1 VPLVGVY
8 TLLSVAMRV
17 RHGLCIFRR
26 CCVLHIAHFP
36 LAICFVLCSLH
47 SASAR
52 RYWLPRWNG
61 NVCNACA
68 DVAERAIFFLCTAL
82 RLVRALVSFMCV
94 AAVSSARRTSRK
106 AHFSADST
114 TRAKIMSAQ
123 LSTELRKKH
132 GVR

>member
-1 VPLVGVY
+1 
-8 TLLSVAMRV
+8 MRHF
-17 RHGLCIFRR
+17 RALC
-26 CCVLHIAHFP
+26 
-36 LAICFVLCSLH
+36 
-47 SASAR
+47 
-52 RYWLPRWNG
+52 
-61 NVCNACA
+61 
-68 DVAERAIFFLCTAL
+68 L
-82 RLVRALVSFMCV
+82 RLVRASVSFFGF